1 MIELSN
7 VSKIYD
13 NDVTGV
19 KELNLTIQDGEF
31 VFLVGESGSGKST
44 LLKLLMK
51 ELDPTE
57 GAITIDGED
66 VTHLKRKNVSALR
79 RRMGIVFQDYRL
91 LTKKTVYE
99 NVAFALEVIEES
111 SRKIRRSVPLALNMV
126 GLAHKSKYL
135 PGEISG
141 GEQQRTAIA
150 RAIVNNPPILLADEP
165 TGNLDPKNSKEII
178 ELIERINKRGTTVI
192 IATHDRAIVDTMQKR
207 VIHLEKGEIV
217 RDSEKAGTTMRI
229 RTIKVCLKDGCKGIL
244 RNGLMSLASIGTIA
258 ACLFILGLTF
268 CIVRNVQQFTN
279 DLGNSLGIV
288 VFLKEERYRGARQK
302 PGGRAECQ
310 G

>member
-57 GAITIDGED
+57 GKIAIDGED

-178 ELIERINKRGTTVI
+178 ELIERINKRGTTVV

-217 RDSEKAGTTMRI
+217 RDSEK
-229 RTIKVCLKDGCKGIL
+229 
-244 RNGLMSLASIGTIA
+244 
-258 ACLFILGLTF
+258 
-268 CIVRNVQQFTN
+268 
-279 DLGNSLGIV
+279 
-288 VFLKEERYRGARQK
+288 
-302 PGGRAECQ
+302 GGYDDED
-310 G
+310 